1 MSFVTTVSILASL
14 AASVSAHGYVRGIV
28 IAGTYHE
35 GYSPSFQYQSPP
47 PDVIG
52 WSDPENLSN
61 GYVAPSAFAD
71 PDIICHLDAT
81 PGAISA
87 KVAAGDTVE
96 LQWTKWPDSHRGP
109 VIDYLAKCSGSC
121 SEVDK
126 TTLEFF
132 KISQGGL
139 IDGSASP
146 GKWASDEL
154 ISNNNSWAVTIPT
167 GIAAGNYVLRHEI
180 IALHSAGDANG
191 AQNYPQCI
199 NLEITS
205 DGTDSPAGTLGT
217 ALYKEDDPGI
227 LINIYTSLATYNI
240 PGPSLYSSAALAPSQ
255 TPVSITGDAPVET
268 GSATSY
274 VAAST
279 TAPASP
285 AAATTSA
292 AQPPA
297 SSSSYVEAT
306 SGPASSVADA
316 NATEA
321 SPTHVES
328 AGAAVTVTSECTTTI
343 IATVT
348 AYDGE
353 ASAVLNSVAAS
364 VTAAP
369 ESAIASL
376 ISAVPSEALTS
387 TIPTTIVPTGTASA
401 ASPTGYSSGETEWG
415 SKPSKPLPAGWT
427 LKDLLEWVAYLMKQ
441 SWSGKRNHARDF
453 SVDEDSAAIYG
464 EYEPPAL
471 PYIP

>member
-1 MSFVTTVSILASL
+1 MSFVKTVSILGSL
-14 AASVSAHGYVRGIV
+14 AASVSAHGYVQGV
-28 IAGTYHE
+28 VVAGTYYE

-96 LQWTKWPDSHRGP
+96 LQWTTWPDSHHGP

-154 ISNNNSWAVTIPT
+154 IANNNSWAVTIPT

-227 LINIYTSLATYNI
+227 LINIYTSLATYTI
-240 PGPSLYSSAALAPSQ
+240 PGPSLYSGAASAPSQ
-255 TPVSITGDAPVET
+255 TPVSITSDAPAET

-279 TAPASP
+279 TAPASS

-292 AQPPA
+292 AQASA

-306 SGPASSVADA
+306 SAPASSAADA
-316 NATEA
+316 KATEA
-321 SPTHVES
+321 SSTYVES

-343 IATVT
+343 VATVT

-353 ASAVLNSVAAS
+353 TSAAANSVAPSA
-364 VTAAP
+364 TAAP

-401 ASPTGYSSGETEWG
+401 ASPTGYSSGETQWG
-415 SKPSKPLPAGWT
+415 SKPSKPLSAGWT

-453 SVDEDSAAIYG
+453 SVDEDTAAIYG